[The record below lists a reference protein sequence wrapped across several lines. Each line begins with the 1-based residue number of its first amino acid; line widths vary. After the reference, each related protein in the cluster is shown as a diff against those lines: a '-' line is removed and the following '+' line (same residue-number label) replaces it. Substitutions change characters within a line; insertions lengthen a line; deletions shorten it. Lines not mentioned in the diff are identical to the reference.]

1 MSIDLTIDSIC
12 VTNTITSDGY
22 GLVDK
27 IYYLGENELKVKPQS
42 IIRTSL
48 SVEKCPLTF
57 SYYVKNTATHEW
69 ELQTSR
75 SVPFTTFDTLTGD
88 LSIFTSDRAL
98 ARIYSI
104 KFRTE
109 IPKVFHG
116 NSFVEETFD
125 LTVIHYCHSNK
136 ITASGSGLAA

>member
-27 IYYLGENELKVKPQS
+27 NYYLGENELKVKPQS

-69 ELQTSR
+69 ELPAISIAPFKVFDTKTGELIVHTSDKVLAR
-75 SVPFTTFDTLTGD
+75 TYAVKFRIEIPATLTG
-88 LSIFTSDRAL
+88 
-98 ARIYSI
+98 
-104 KFRTE
+104 
-109 IPKVFHG
+109 H
-116 NSFVEETFD
+116 NFVEEI
-125 LTVIHYCHSNK
+125 L
-136 ITASGSGLAA
+136 